1 MILSPSSL
9 RAMIM
14 MDSDGEWIIVY
25 SAAAHCQATAC
36 ALPTSV
42 APASLA
48 LLSLVLRPLHS
59 CCSRSSPQSPEPLE
73 ALSRKYPVFQDLR
86 ILLRI
91 CPMQCS
97 WDRGS
102 AASIVRAGILWSLAV
117 LGGDNCH
124 SEVQCSNRGLPAM
137 TSFGHGL
144 ELLDWN

>member
-1 MILSPSSL
+1 MQNLDLKYLNPELSSSVHFKF
-9 RAMIM
+9 RIITRN
-14 MDSDGEWIIVY
+14 DSESKAHWGDDHDHDGLGLGEWIIVY

-86 ILLRI
+86 IFAEDL
-91 CPMQCS
+91 PY
-97 WDRGS
+97 
-102 AASIVRAGILWSLAV
+102 AV
-117 LGGDNCH
+117 FVGPGVCRTH
-124 SEVQCSNRGLPAM
+124 SEGGHFVVARG
-137 TSFGHGL
+137 TGRG
-144 ELLDWN
+144 